1 MLFIIKLLI
10 YLCIT
15 VISVFLVYKVSYQDK
30 EIALILYI
38 VSFIPLLNVFIAL
51 TSWIVLIEEKE
62 LSWFNSKQVIT
73 K

>member
-62 LSWFNSKQVIT
+62 LS
-73 K
+73 